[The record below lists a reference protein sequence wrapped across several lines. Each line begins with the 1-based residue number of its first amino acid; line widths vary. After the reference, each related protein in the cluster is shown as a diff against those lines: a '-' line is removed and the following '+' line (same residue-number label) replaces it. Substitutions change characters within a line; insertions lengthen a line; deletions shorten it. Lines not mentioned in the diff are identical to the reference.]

1 MSVFGKFHQ
10 ACLADKDFATRLLVY
25 LDTHYDLLNVELI
38 FDEAPRILAEE
49 NLATSPLT
57 KKVLEDAV
65 HELMVFSVENPRGM
79 IFMKATMNVACQ
91 LVWKDNIRTF
101 AQLFSG
107 TAEITKKIA
116 GVLFAIIYSITG
128 SQIANGEYLPEWS
141 AERFEWLDVDRA
153 TYEEMSTYI
162 NWRLG
167 R

>member
-1 MSVFGKFHQ
+1 MQ
-10 ACLADKDFATRLLVY
+10 LDFWY
-25 LDTHYDLLNVELI
+25 LDTHHDLLNVELI

-49 NLATSPLT
+49 DLATSPLT

-65 HELMVFSVENPRGM
+65 HELMVFSVENPKGM
-79 IFMKATMNVACQ
+79 IFLKATMNVACKI
-91 LVWKDNIRTF
+91 VWNDDIRTF
-101 AQLFSG
+101 TELFSG
-107 TAEITKKIA
+107 TAETTKRIA
-116 GVLFAIIYSITG
+116 GVLKAIIYSITS
-128 SQIANGEYLPEWS
+128 SQIANGEHLPEWS